1 LALRPTLAGHKT
13 SVIDFDVGLPNL
25 DLIMGE
31 VLHVKIE
38 LPDRE

>member
-13 SVIDFDVGLPNL
+13 SVIDFDVVLRNL

-31 VLHVKIE
+31 VLHAKIE
-38 LPDRE
+38 LPNRK